1 MFNRLDAA
9 QRLHPG
15 ATGVSPIT
23 ATTSYEKI
31 PRGMAR
37 MRLIA
42 EVSKRRIANT

>member
-31 PRGMAR
+31 LRAMAR

-42 EVSKRRIANT
+42 VGGKRIIANT